1 QELPTTPEELAQL
14 KQRVQG
20 KELYYGRLI
29 NEKEDTV
36 ALFIKLLPYELVV
49 DQSGQEHYQN
59 LSDADMLEGSHEI
72 EAVLD
77 TFKSRFSG
85 DMYLGGSPALGAY
98 MSTVIQDDFTVF
110 TSVAVLMVAGFLAF
124 LFRRVSGVLIPLLVM
139 TLGITS
145 CIAMMPILGYPMQIT
160 TSILPSFLLAVCIGD
175 AVHLL
180 TIFYR
185 RYDEGVEKNAAML
198 YALSHTGV
206 AVLFTSLT
214 TAAGLLTFSISDIQP
229 IASLGLFAALGS
241 IIAFLL
247 TVTMVPVLITLL
259 PLKRRSVSSDDQQMK
274 QGTLLWKFTHFSLWL
289 AISHSKKVVLVSLV
303 IAIVALSQ
311 LPNLRFSQDSLT
323 WFPDDTPVKMAI
335 KAIEENIT
343 GTMPL
348 EIIIDTGVEQGAL
361 NPVFLQQIDSW
372 LTAINGTEME
382 GIKIR
387 SINSLL
393 NLIKET
399 NQAFN
404 GNSPDAYRIPDN
416 QELIAQELLLI
427 EMDEADDLYSYTD
440 SGFQKLRITLIVPW
454 ADAIILKDFQGR
466 VLESFDEHVTE
477 DVEIALTGLIPV
489 FSTMFT
495 AMITSAANSYLIAAL
510 AIGFMMIVL
519 MRGVVDGLLSMIP
532 NLLPIIIV
540 LAFMTLMDIPLDV
553 FTILIGSIALGL
565 CVDDT
570 VHFMHGFQVAYKH
583 HGNAQRAIEETLT
596 STGKALLITSVVL
609 FFGFLTFTLSDLKN
623 MDNFGMLTAL
633 CIVFALLADFILA
646 PALMMLRYGHTVP
659 DEDNS
664 AVSAQSITPHQG

>member
-1 QELPTTPEELAQL
+1 MPESAEDLALL

-29 NEKEDTV
+29 NDEEDTAAIFV
-36 ALFIKLLPYELVV
+36 KLLPYELEV
-49 DQSGQEHYQN
+49 DEQGNETFRN
-59 LSDADMLEGSHEI
+59 LSDAEMLQGSIEI
-72 EAVLD
+72 TEVLD
-77 TFKSRFSG
+77 DFRSRF
-85 DMYLGGSPALGAY
+85 DAEIYLGGSPALGAY
-98 MSTVIQDDFTVF
+98 MSTVIQKDFGVF
-110 TSVAVLMVAGFLAF
+110 TTVAIFMVGAFLAF
-124 LFRRVSGVLIPLLVM
+124 LFRRASGVFIPLLVM
-139 TLGITS
+139 GLGIST
-145 CIAMMPILGYPMQIT
+145 CIAMMPLLNYPMQIT

-185 RYDEGVEKNAAML
+185 RFDGGAEKDAAML
-198 YALSHTGV
+198 YALNHTGV

-214 TAAGLLTFSISDIQP
+214 TAAGLLTFSFSEIQP

-241 IIAFLL
+241 LIAFLL
-247 TVTMVPVLITLL
+247 TVTMVPVLITIL
-259 PLKRRSVSSDDQQMK
+259 PLKRKRPAVNAQDQMQE
-274 QGTLLWKFTHFSLWL
+274 GGLLWKFTRLCLWL
-289 AISHSKKVVLVSLV
+289 SISHSKKVVAVSALIAV
-303 IAIVALSQ
+303 IAISQ

-335 KAIEENIT
+335 RVIEDKIT
-343 GTMPL
+343 GTMPM
-348 EIIIDTGVEQGAL
+348 EVVIDTGEKQGAL
-361 NPVFLQQIDSW
+361 NPILLQQIDKW
-372 LTAINGTEME
+372 LAGVDGQEINGV
-382 GIKIR
+382 KVV

-404 GNSPDAYRIPDN
+404 GNKAEAYSIPES

-440 SGFQKLRITLIVPW
+440 SDFQKLRITLIVPW
-454 ADAIILKDFQGR
+454 ADAIVFKDFQGSIIS
-466 VLESFDEHVTE
+466 SFKDQVSTE
-477 DVEIALTGLIPV
+477 VDINLTGLIPV

-495 AMITSAANSYLIAAL
+495 AMIQSAANSYLIAAL

-519 MRGVVDGLLSMIP
+519 MRGIVDGLLSMIP

-540 LAFMTLMDIPLDV
+540 LAIMTIVDVPLDV

-570 VHFMHGFQVAYKH
+570 VHFMHGFQTAYRH
-583 HGNAQRAIEETLT
+583 HGDAARAIEETLT
-596 STGKALLITSVVL
+596 GTGKALVITSVVL
-609 FFGFLTFTLSDLKN
+609 FFGFLTFVLSDLIS

-633 CIVFALLADFILA
+633 CIVFALLSDFLLA
-646 PALMMLRYGHTVP
+646 PALMMIRYGDKSTSKP
-659 DEDNS
+659 
-664 AVSAQSITPHQG
+664 